1 MAARRIEQT
10 AATRSVVVAET
21 NKKLLGSFS
30 LLAKKRAR
38 SKNFIREKRYQFLR

>member
-1 MAARRIEQT
+1 VLLLRKQI
-10 AATRSVVVAET
+10 
-21 NKKLLGSFS
+21 KKLLGSFS